1 MRSLND
7 TTNDSPVEAEPDDQ
21 LELDPIFVSSRREA
35 GWILLMW
42 VACFIW
48 TLTACGL
55 SGYPTNVDPETFPTL
70 FGIPRWVAIGI
81 ALPWMVSNVVT
92 IWFCLRVMKDGDLD
106 DGAFSD
112 GVGLDDDKELV

>member
-1 MRSLND
+1 M
-7 TTNDSPVEAEPDDQ
+7 TNPSPVGADGDEQ
-21 LELDPIFVSSRREA
+21 FELDPIFVSSRREA

-42 VACFIW
+42 AACFAW

-55 SGYPTNVDPETFPTL
+55 SGYPDDVDPETFPTL

-81 ALPWMVSNVVT
+81 AVPWMISNVVT

-106 DGAFSD
+106 EGAVSD
-112 GVGLDDDKELV
+112 SAESDHSKEPA